1 MYIVDTGI
9 ILLLAAGYLPQYI
22 KYYTLLLNIKLL
34 SMCKQELTNCSYII
48 ILKSALQ
55 NTWFSIFII
64 CIVVNLQCMINS
76 HAKLGIVILLNII

>member
-1 MYIVDTGI
+1 
-9 ILLLAAGYLPQYI
+9 
-22 KYYTLLLNIKLL
+22 
-34 SMCKQELTNCSYII
+34 MCKQEFTNCSYII

-76 HAKLGIVILLNII
+76 HAKLGIVILLNIISVFVLCKKYNLLNLQTYFQLKLKQMHVQYI